1 MEFPWKVR
9 VTRRRE
15 RNKGGEL
22 QETRD
27 TFVVLTN
34 SSDSPLLPHKER
46 LYLADPVKSGMIM

>member
-1 MEFPWKVR
+1 MARDQRMEFPWKVR

-27 TFVVLTN
+27 TFVVLT
-34 SSDSPLLPHKER
+34 DR
-46 LYLADPVKSGMIM
+46 KSVV